1 MMPTKAPASRIMNT
15 MSTVEVMDVVAVR
28 LKNKYNNIGVAFR
41 LDSKE
46 TDVFSVLPVMKT
58 DTKWRSMLPT
68 FGQQWWLYFM
78 LHMFRGWTA
87 WRCKV
92 IGGGEVFQIV

>member
-1 MMPTKAPASRIMNT
+1 MMPTKAPTSRIMNT

-46 TDVFSVLPVMKT
+46 TDVISVLPVMKT
-58 DTKWRSMLPT
+58 GTTWRSMLPT

-78 LHMFRGWTA
+78 LHMFRVGLHGDA
-87 WRCKV
+87 R
-92 IGGGEVFQIV
+92 

>member
-1 MMPTKAPASRIMNT
+1 MMMTTKAPTSARIMIT
-15 MSTVEVMDVVAVR
+15 MSAVEMMDVVAVR

-92 IGGGEVFQIV
+92 IEGG